1 MVLRGMVLRRVVL
14 CGVLLP
20 RVLLRRGL
28 TLLRVLRVLRVRL
41 VRRRVTLRRVLGVRR
56 LLLQMR
62 LRLRLRLPGVRAAR
76 ARPAV
81 GRLGG
86 LRPSVRRPL
95 RLGVPRPGRLLRRA
109 VEQAGYRWQDHR
121 LLDRGQPGHRLLV
134 AEQRAAEAARHAR
147 LLLLLVL
154 TVPLDGTVGDARRP
168 VRLGRSHPGVLLAGA
183 VLDWGHELSLRRIVA
198 PVHRGL
204 LRVTHLVL
212 VTRSRRRRGGVRR
225 QVLLVG

>member
-20 RVLLRRGL
+20 RVLLRRGVP
-28 TLLRVLRVLRVRL
+28 LLLVLLILRRVRL
-41 VRRRVTLRRVLGVRR
+41 RRGLRRVLGVRR
-56 LLLQMR
+56 LVR
-62 LRLRLRLPGVRAAR
+62 LRLLGVLRVPGVRAAR
-76 ARPAV
+76 AEPAV
-81 GRLGG
+81 GRLPG
-86 LRPSVRRPL
+86 LRPPVRRPL
-95 RLGVPRPGRLLRRA
+95 RPGVPRPGRLRRA
-109 VEQAGYRWQDHR
+109 VEQAGYRWQHHR
-121 LLDRGQPGHRLLV
+121 LLHRRHPGRRLLV
-134 AEQRAAEAARHAR
+134 AEQRAAEAARHPR
-147 LLLLLVL
+147 LRLVLLLPG
-154 TVPLDGTVGDARRP
+154 PLEGTVGGARRP
-168 VRLGRSHPGVLLAGA
+168 VRRGRRHPGVLLAGA

>member
-20 RVLLRRGL
+20 RVLLRRGV
-28 TLLRVLRVLRVRL
+28 TLLRVLLVLLVLVLLVRPVLRGVA
-41 VRRRVTLRRVLGVRR
+41 LRRVLGVRR
-56 LLLQMR
+56 L
-62 LRLRLRLPGVRAAR
+62 RLRLPGVRTAR
-76 ARPAV
+76 TEPAV
-81 GRLGG
+81 GRLRG
-86 LRPSVRRPL
+86 LRPAVRRPL
-95 RLGVPRPGRLLRRA
+95 RPGMPRPGRLLRRA

-121 LLDRGQPGHRLLV
+121 LLDRGQPGPRLLV

-147 LLLLLVL
+147 LLLVLVL
-154 TVPLDGTVGDARRP
+154 TVPLDGAVGDARRP

>member
-20 RVLLRRGL
+20 RVLLRRGV
-28 TLLRVLRVLRVRL
+28 TLLRVLRVLRVL
-41 VRRRVTLRRVLGVRR
+41 LILRRVRLRRVLRRVLGVRR
-56 LLLQMR
+56 LRVLGVR
-62 LRLRLRLPGVRAAR
+62 RLPGVRAAR
-76 ARPAV
+76 AEPAV
-81 GRLGG
+81 GRLPG
-86 LRPSVRRPL
+86 LGPSVRRPL
-95 RLGVPRPGRLLRRA
+95 RPGVPRPRRLRRA
-109 VEQAGYRWQDHR
+109 VEQAGYRWQHHR
-121 LLDRGQPGHRLLV
+121 LLHRRQPGRRLLV

-147 LLLLLVL
+147 LRLVLLLPG
-154 TVPLDGTVGDARRP
+154 PLDGTVGGARRR
-168 VRLGRSHPGVLLAGA
+168 VRRGRRHPGVLLAGA